1 MPQDIKIW
9 EITHGNKLE
18 EIHKTKLDLEERLEN
33 WIEKDITIISND
45 LLIIGRQ
52 ISTDFG
58 GVIDLLCLDYNGD
71 IVIIELKRDKTPREI
86 TAQVLDY
93 ASWVDDLS
101 NEKISEIADKYLK
114 EKGPLDKAF
123 QEKFGTEIPEIL
135 NEHHKM
141 LIVASKIDSSS
152 ERIVEYL
159 SNTYGVGINAA
170 TFQYF
175 KDKGTEF
182 LARVFLIEPSEADHR
197 IQTKTASKRKPPL
210 TYEELEEIAKK
221 NGVGDLYQ
229 KIFEGLSR
237 HFDQNIT
244 TLSSV
249 AFIGI
254 MGENKTRNTIFSIL
268 PKQSDSEKGLHYD
281 VYINRFLDYFNINI
295 EKAKTILPSYMK
307 WGGGKWGYGEDGKY
321 GGGEGYFKDEEQ
333 FNKFLAKL
341 AEIKKK

>member
-9 EITHGNKLE
+9 EITDKSKLE

-71 IVIIELKRDKTPREI
+71 IVIVELKRDKTPREI

-123 QEKFGTEIPEIL
+123 KEKFGTEIPEIL

-141 LIVASKIDSSS
+141 LIVASEIDSSS

-210 TYEELEEIAKK
+210 TYEELEEIATK
-221 NGVGDLYQ
+221 NGVGDFYQ
-229 KIFEGLSR
+229 KVLKGLSSHFDQSATTLSNIAFIGVIGENKSRNVIFNILPRESNTKKGLRYKVYIERFIEYFGIDKKIFENIFPDYEQYLIK
-237 HFDQNIT
+237 DQW
-244 TLSSV
+244 
-249 AFIGI
+249 A
-254 MGENKTRNTIFSIL
+254 
-268 PKQSDSEKGLHYD
+268 
-281 VYINRFLDYFNINI
+281 
-295 EKAKTILPSYMK
+295 
-307 WGGGKWGYGEDGKY
+307 GGSAC
-321 GGGEGYFKDEEQ
+321 GYFKDEEQ
-333 FNKFLAKL
+333 FNEFLTKL
-341 AEIKKK
+341 SEIKKK